1 MKQIKCKQKS
11 TGDMIIIKVVYE
23 PDFGEYSVIVTV
35 NGQWEDK
42 YTYFTDCR
50 EDAVATQHSQYHWFR
65 NN

>member
-11 TGDMIIIKVVYE
+11 TGDMILIKVNYDA
-23 PDFGEYSVIVTV
+23 DFGEYSVIVIV
-35 NGQWEDK
+35 NGLLEEK
-42 YTYFTDCR
+42 YSYFTDCR